1 MIDYNLYMFYLT
13 IAQYLMNINEQ
24 MTYTQKTA
32 LLANETDNQYTINR
46 LQQITSMNIINNYEN
61 DLDWF
66 INYSLQNNNLSDQ
79 KKMYLT
85 AITLSNFYQNK
96 DLSVP
101 SSVKTN
107 PMNFEKIDDLEI
119 KIATEYILEE
129 ISKRI
134 MNEISC
140 NSYYENDLQNIANYF
155 KTL

>member
-107 PMNFEKIDDLEI
+107 PMNFEKIEDLEI

-134 MNEISC
+134 MNELPC

>member
-107 PMNFEKIDDLEI
+107 PMNFEKIEDLEI

-134 MNEISC
+134 MNEIPC

>member
-13 IAQYLMNINEQ
+13 IAQYFMNINEQ

-107 PMNFEKIDDLEI
+107 PMNFEKIEDLEI

-134 MNEISC
+134 MNEIPC

>member
-46 LQQITSMNIINNYEN
+46 LQQITSMNITNNYEN

-85 AITLSNFYQNK
+85 AIILSNFYQNK
-96 DLSVP
+96 DLSIP

-107 PMNFEKIDDLEI
+107 PMNFEKIEDLEI

-134 MNEISC
+134 MNEIPC

>member
-1 MIDYNLYMFYLT
+1 MINYNLYMFYLT
-13 IAQYLMNINEQ
+13 IAQYIMNINEQ

-46 LQQITSMNIINNYEN
+46 LQQITSMNITNNYEN

-85 AITLSNFYQNK
+85 AIILSNFYQNK

-107 PMNFEKIDDLEI
+107 PMNFKKIEDLEI

-134 MNEISC
+134 MNEIPC

>member
-96 DLSVP
+96 DLSIP

-107 PMNFEKIDDLEI
+107 PMNFEKIEDLEI

-134 MNEISC
+134 MNEIPC

>member
-46 LQQITSMNIINNYEN
+46 LQQIKSMNITNNYEN

-85 AITLSNFYQNK
+85 AIILSNFYQNK

-107 PMNFEKIDDLEI
+107 PMNFEKIEDLEI

-134 MNEISC
+134 MNEIPC

>member
-32 LLANETDNQYTINR
+32 LLTNETDNQYTINR

-107 PMNFEKIDDLEI
+107 PMNFEKIEDLEI

-134 MNEISC
+134 MNEIPC